1 MLKNKKFHGKIQEQ
15 YVRVKSKPLIAEVDS
30 DIKKLNTAQD
40 NTNKENQPAEAEGRR
55 R

>member
-40 NTNKENQPAEAEGRR
+40 NTNKENQPAESKDKMK
-55 R
+55 